1 MVTGR
6 TEEIKVISVIIA
18 LRGGDTEERIG
29 ERR

>member
-6 TEEIKVISVIIA
+6 TEEIKVESVIIA
-18 LRGGDTEERIG
+18 LRGEDTEETIG